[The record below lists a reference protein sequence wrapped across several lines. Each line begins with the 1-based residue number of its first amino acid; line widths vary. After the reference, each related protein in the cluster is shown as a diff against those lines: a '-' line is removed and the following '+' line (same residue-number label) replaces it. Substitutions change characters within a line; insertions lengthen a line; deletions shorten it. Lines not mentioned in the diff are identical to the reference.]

1 MMGENTVHS
10 SEKDVA
16 LQSQLRDM
24 LRRPTEQVSGGADLS
39 RFQVLRKEF
48 SSHKYDAA
56 VSFTY
61 DTITFNTACIR
72 FYEEENYVQ
81 ILVDEEGRRMAIR
94 RCAQYDRNAMQWA
107 RNQKKDDKRV
117 TRPIKAAVACA
128 RLFEM
133 MGWKQENRYKILG
146 TRKIYENADI
156 VLFLLEEAEEFAIEQ
171 EKRADGTV
179 VTKRKGYLPYQWR
192 DSFGDYVEEHDRKQ
206 ALDYGTTLKLFSTP
220 DGQSYFVQPKT
231 GREKKQA

>member
-117 TRPIKAAVACA
+117 TRPIKAAVA
-128 RLFEM
+128 
-133 MGWKQENRYKILG
+133 
-146 TRKIYENADI
+146 
-156 VLFLLEEAEEFAIEQ
+156 
-171 EKRADGTV
+171 
-179 VTKRKGYLPYQWR
+179 
-192 DSFGDYVEEHDRKQ
+192 
-206 ALDYGTTLKLFSTP
+206 
-220 DGQSYFVQPKT
+220 
-231 GREKKQA
+231 